1 MRGTVKTTPA
11 WSKAVEGSKVPF
23 GNIMTGGHEGVA
35 WKLSLLS
42 RLWMKIDRHGKAK
55 ILTIAEIQ
63 LLFTAGLTNNRD
75 RALFGVCLFTACRI
89 NEACTLLTTDVY
101 DTAGRIRPYLIV
113 RKGNTKGKLATRTIP
128 VIADL
133 RSLLANYHTQPGQ
146 VYLFPDRFGRTHID
160 PDSAARILRTA
171 CRRVGIEGASTHSF
185 RRTALTNM
193 SDAGIP
199 LRIIQQVSG
208 HRDLSQLQNYLE
220 VDESKVLGAVAS
232 LSMLSP
238 VGDDVGKYMLDDLNS
253 RSQQQAPLHPK
264 RSRSGRKSR

>member
-1 MRGTVKTTPA
+1 
-11 WSKAVEGSKVPF
+11 
-23 GNIMTGGHEGVA
+23 
-35 WKLSLLS
+35 
-42 RLWMKIDRHGKAK
+42 MKIDRHGKGK

-63 LLFTAGLTNNRD
+63 LLFNEGLQSNRD

-89 NEACTLLTTDVY
+89 NEACTLRTADIY
-101 DTAGRIRPYLIV
+101 DTAGRVRPQMII

-133 RSLLANYHTQPGQ
+133 RSMLTTYHPGEGQ
-146 VYLFPDRFGRTHID
+146 VYMFPGRFSGTHIN

-193 SDAGIP
+193 SDTGVP
-199 LRIIQQVSG
+199 LRIIQEVSG

-238 VGDDVGKYMLDDLNS
+238 VNDDGKYTEVDL
-253 RSQQQAPLHPK
+253 APTQPNPWHSNAALETEDSDK
-264 RSRSGRKSR
+264 YL